1 MQLTFIERFSLL
13 RVSMGESPEAPAI
26 LRYLRPENSW
36 FWAVVYQAST
46 QKYANGHFE
55 RYNETPSIIRE
66 IFI

>member
-1 MQLTFIERFSLL
+1 
-13 RVSMGESPEAPAI
+13 MGESPEAPAI